1 MKHYDVVIV
10 GAGPA
15 GLRCAEVLG
24 KTDKNILILEKN
36 SVIGPKVC
44 AGGLTRKAMELM
56 DIPDSLFEYKISN
69 SVIRAPGNTH
79 YGTLPEPVV
88 NMIDRHQFGQ
98 WQASKL
104 NKPNIEIRTHS
115 KLSKIEDNK
124 LSINGNEECSFT
136 YLVGA
141 DGANS
146 FVRKHLKLPVKKKL
160 VTLQYK
166 IPVTG
171 SDRFELALNSDF
183 FNSGYAW
190 IFPHKDFLSVGCAVN
205 PKYFQA
211 QKLKVGFHKW
221 LEQNNLNVAQAKYES
236 FPVNYDYRGYA
247 FGNIFLAGEAA
258 GMASGLTGEG
268 IYQAL
273 VSGSEIAKIIIDK
286 NYVSKPMVEILR
298 YNKIQLRILQM
309 FYFAGPF
316 RNSLYNLIIK
326 LFQSKFV
333 NEKIINGFS

>member
-1 MKHYDVVIV
+1 MKHYDVIIV

-24 KTDKNILILEKN
+24 KSGKSILILEKK

-44 AGGLTRKAMELM
+44 AGGLTRKALELM
-56 DIPDSLFEYKISN
+56 DIPENLLEYKISN
-69 SVIRAPGNTH
+69 SIIRAPENTH
-79 YGTLPEPVV
+79 YGTLPDPVIY
-88 NMIDRHQFGQ
+88 MIDRHQFGQ

-104 NKPNIEIRTHS
+104 KKSNIEIRIHS
-115 KLSKIEDNK
+115 KLSKIQENK
-124 LSINGNEECSFT
+124 IIINGQEECSYT

-171 SDRFELALNSDF
+171 SDRFELILNSGF

-190 IFPHKDFLSVGCAVN
+190 IFPHKSFLSVGCAVD
-205 PKYFQA
+205 PKYFPA
-211 QKLKVGFHKW
+211 QKLKTGFHKW
-221 LEQNNLNVAQAKYES
+221 LEQNNFNIAQAKYES
-236 FPVNYDYRGYA
+236 FPVNYDYQGYA

-258 GMASGLTGEG
+258 GLASGLTGEG

-273 VSGSEIAKIIIDK
+273 VSGEEIAKLIIDK
-286 NYVSKPMVEILR
+286 NYVSKPMIEILN
-298 YNKIQLRILQM
+298 YNKTQLRILQV